1 MTQVA
6 KSVIEWRT
14 ITASDAYRRSSVGF
28 VPTMG
33 ALHEGHRSLISKC
46 RAEND
51 VTVVS
56 IFVNPTQFN
65 NPADLRT
72 YPRTFAG
79 DLKILEASG
88 VDYLFAP
95 EVEELYPDSYRYR
108 LHETTFSEEL
118 CGQFR
123 PGHFEGV
130 LTVVMKLLQLVN
142 PQRAYFGEK
151 DYQQFVLIKAMA
163 ESFFL
168 QTEIVPC
175 PTVRDEH
182 GVALSSRNA
191 LLSPDGKR
199 KAAEFARLLRTAMAA
214 KERIHKISEL
224 GTVDYIEERMGRRF
238 GAIHIDGVRLID
250 NVEIRDSEVS

>member
-1 MTQVA
+1 MTQVV
-6 KSVIEWRT
+6 KSVKEWRT
-14 ITASDAYRRSSVGF
+14 IAASASYRQSSIGF

-33 ALHEGHRSLISKC
+33 ALHEGHRSLMSRC
-46 RAEND
+46 RAENS
-51 VTVVS
+51 VSVVS

-72 YPRTFAG
+72 YPRTIQDDF
-79 DLKILEASG
+79 KILEASG

-95 EVEELYPDSYRYR
+95 EVEDLYPDSYRYR
-108 LHETTFSEEL
+108 LRETTFSEEL

-151 DYQQFVLIKAMA
+151 DFQQFVLVKAMA
-163 ESFFL
+163 EAFFL

-199 KAAEFARLLRTAMAA
+199 KAAEFARLLRTPMAA
-214 KERIHKISEL
+214 KERIHEISEL
-224 GTVDYIEERMGRRF
+224 GTIDYVEERMGRRF
-238 GAIHIDGVRLID
+238 GAVHIDGVRLID
-250 NVEIRDSEVS
+250 NIEIQDPE